1 MLLLLLLLQM
11 LLLLQ
16 LQLLL
21 LLHLQAQL
29 DSDRLDWFSTTSA
42 GQLPS
47 FSLLLRNE
55 RKKKETG
62 NTFGWLKNSWPK
74 GYFVQQQ
81 RQQLFSAR
89 EPVRAARCSC

>member
-1 MLLLLLLLQM
+1 MLLLQM
-11 LLLLQ
+11 LLLLLQ

-29 DSDRLDWFSTTSA
+29 DNDRLDWFSTTSA

-55 RKKKETG
+55 RKK
-62 NTFGWLKNSWPK
+62 NRNRQYLWL
-74 GYFVQQQ
+74 
-81 RQQLFSAR
+81 A
-89 EPVRAARCSC
+89 

>member
-1 MLLLLLLLQM
+1 MLLLQM
-11 LLLLQ
+11 LLLLLQ

-29 DSDRLDWFSTTSA
+29 DNDRLDWFSTTSA

-55 RKKKETG
+55 RKKKKPAIPLVGLKILGQKGISCSSSG
-62 NTFGWLKNSWPK
+62 NNFFPLESQ
-74 GYFVQQQ
+74 FVQ
-81 RQQLFSAR
+81 LVAVAR
-89 EPVRAARCSC
+89 

>member
-1 MLLLLLLLQM
+1 M
-11 LLLLQ
+11 LLQ

-21 LLHLQAQL
+21 LLLQLHLQAQL

-47 FSLLLRNE
+47 FSLLLGNE
-55 RKKKETG
+55 EKKKNSGKPAIPLAGYKFLAKRVFRAAAAAAAAAT
-62 NTFGWLKNSWPK
+62 TF
-74 GYFVQQQ
+74 
-81 RQQLFSAR
+81 FSAR